1 MLVSSPQ
8 SSHSQNHA
16 QKNRHNAGQL
26 LKERVCPVNSHNEWD
41 PLEEVIVGRLEH
53 SVFNM
58 GIPQDQYINSQKNL
72 EEIEKHLTISQ
83 PYPKEVITN
92 AQKVLDQLIH
102 ILKSEGVTVRRPDL
116 YDFRQGF
123 STPSWKTPSAFCT
136 SNPRD
141 LFFVIGNEILET
153 PMSCRERYFEPFAY
167 KTLFKEY
174 FQAGAKWTSAPRPE
188 LLDDLYDKKYK
199 AKQKKNNGFCLTEF
213 EPVFDAA
220 DFVRCGRDIFGQLSH
235 VTNEMGVEW
244 LRRHLG
250 PEYCVHL
257 IENLDPKAWHIDTSF
272 MPLAPGKVLVN
283 PEFIDL
289 KKIPSILKTWDILIA
304 PQPVPYNVPPKVMSD
319 WISIN
324 TLMLDEQR
332 IIVEH
337 RQQPLI
343 AALKDWGFSPIP
355 CSFEAYYPFLGGFHC
370 ATLDIRRKGELQSY
384 F

>member
-1 MLVSSPQ
+1 MTSYTLET
-8 SSHSQNHA
+8 NK
-16 QKNRHNAGQL
+16 QKNNPP
-26 LKERVCPVNSHNEWD
+26 CPVNSHNEWD

-58 GIPQDQYINSQKNL
+58 GTPQDQYIYSQKSL
-72 EEIEKHLTISQ
+72 EEIKTHLSISK
-83 PYPKEVITN
+83 PYPKEIITH
-92 AQKVLDQLIH
+92 AQKALDRLIH
-102 ILKSEGVTVRRPDL
+102 ILKSEGITVRRPDR

-123 STPSWKTPSAFCT
+123 STPSWQAPSAFCT

-141 LFFVIGNEILET
+141 LFLVIGNEILET
-153 PMSCRERYFEPFAY
+153 PMSCRERYFESFTY
-167 KTLFKEY
+167 RKIFKEY

-188 LLDDLYDKKYK
+188 LLDDLYDKDYRT
-199 AKQKKNNGFCLTEF
+199 KQKKNNKFCLTEF

-235 VTNEMGVEW
+235 VTNNMGVEW

-250 PEYCVHL
+250 PEYRVHL
-257 IENLDPKAWHIDTSF
+257 IKNLDPKAWHIDTSF

-289 KKIPSILKTWDILIA
+289 KETPSILKTWDILVA
-304 PQPVPYNVPPKVMSD
+304 PQPVPYKVQPKVMSD

-332 IIVEH
+332 IIVEQ
-337 RQQPLI
+337 RQEPLI

-370 ATLDIRRKGELQSY
+370 ATLDVRRKGNLQAY